1 MGEVITDVGIDL
13 DGVIYPF
20 VDSFRAYCQERLGVD
35 NLTTPTH
42 WHFYEDW
49 GLDSETFNAWLL
61 EASKTHQ
68 IFSSYLPY
76 EGVLES
82 WKELRDMGV
91 NIHVIT
97 ARPQS
102 AWAQTVEWL
111 AKYNLHVDSLHFCS
125 TKGFLSKVATGKAMM
140 LDDQIVYYEEAEK
153 AGIIPCLLTRDWNKS
168 KEDANRVS
176 NLPEFVSFV
185 RGYNLKGKTVKKE
198 LTMPKPLSKDY
209 PSIYTK
215 KQQPFPYK
223 PHRLYDDEP
232 RWNNDKLNEKGWGPW
247 TARHQEPNF

>member
-20 VDSFRAYCQERLGVD
+20 VDAFRSYCQERLGVTD
-35 NLTTPTH
+35 LPDPTH

-68 IFSSYLPY
+68 IFSTYLPY
-76 EGVLES
+76 DQVLEA

-91 NIHVIT
+91 KIHVLT

-102 AWAQTVEWL
+102 AWVQTVEWL
-111 AKYNLHVDSLHFCS
+111 AKYNLHVDSLHFCD
-125 TKGFLSKVATGKAMM
+125 TKGFLSKVATGKSIL

-153 AGIIPCLLTRDWNKS
+153 AGIIPCFVTREWNKG
-168 KEDANRVS
+168 KKNANRVN
-176 NLPEFVSFV
+176 NLLEFVSFV
-185 RGYNLKGKTVKKE
+185 RGYNAKGKTVVTESK
-198 LTMPKPLSKDY
+198 MYKPLPKENVN
-209 PSIYTK
+209 IYTK
-215 KQQPFPYK
+215 KQQPFPFK
-223 PHRLYDDEP
+223 PHDEP
-232 RWNNDKLNEKGWGPW
+232 IWKNTEMHGKGWGPW